1 MKTKTNFTLPN
12 KKVRVKPNYKNSG
25 WVKNPKHAAY
35 FKLEGTFDKLMVP
48 QLRNGQLA
56 NVLTDEEKEYL
67 ESVMLMEENDLS
79 IYKKKDNFWHSF
91 SVSLGKEP
99 LILDLSDPNDY
110 IKYKV
115 LLANSYVVAPDVK
128 SINNGGKYK
137 YYIEDE
143 EEVTRIQ
150 SQKANIYKQAWMGY
164 AKIEDSKEKL
174 RTFLI
179 VFNETFTPVTK
190 KLDRSSKLDFLQKE
204 VSQIVE
210 NRTNDFVDII
220 TDKNYD
226 TKALIAEGVQTGVIE
241 KKGSKYYLTGG
252 VDKIGD
258 DFVGAIEFLNSPQNQ
273 ETRLLIEERIKAQI

>member
-1 MKTKTNFTLPN
+1 MKTSELKTLPN

>member
-143 EEVTRIQ
+143 EEVTKIQ

-210 NRTNDFVDII
+210 NRTSDFVDII